1 MPTSSL
7 GLFPFFRPF
16 HLLPEKP
23 WGRGCC
29 CAIYFWLLACYC
41 GGSKRSR
48 VRRSAFKGRL
58 FRPTIPPNPSVLVR
72 PNHPDLWKNESNKV
86 WLWGLL
92 KTCSYPLRTYAC
104 FLLWP
109 CLLTR
114 MGTPERAEYWEKS
127 CKGILVQ
134 GWPGLA
140 YFKTRDLRPARN
152 VMSSS
157 SLAFKK
163 ATPFHTPHRFPRP
176 VIRVPCR
183 SREASE
189 ERLRTGN

>member
-1 MPTSSL
+1 MPSV
-7 GLFPFFRPF
+7 
-16 HLLPEKP
+16 
-23 WGRGCC
+23 
-29 CAIYFWLLACYC
+29 FWLLACYC

-72 PNHPDLWKNESNKV
+72 PNHPDHWMNESNKV

-114 MGTPERAEYWEKS
+114 MDFILKLETLDLPEMWCPAALLHLKKQHPSTSRTASLVPWFGDRVGPVKLQRNGCELGTRIPTILFAQICAWDSKMAAESQKQREVPKRS
-127 CKGILVQ
+127 EV
-134 GWPGLA
+134 
-140 YFKTRDLRPARN
+140 
-152 VMSSS
+152 SSNLS
-157 SLAFKK
+157 
-163 ATPFHTPHRFPRP
+163 
-176 VIRVPCR
+176 
-183 SREASE
+183 
-189 ERLRTGN
+189 